1 MGNPHKCKLRLS
13 LVIIVSVILIN
24 KFGGDSNVKT
34 TECAGYFSVFAIFKN
49 GKTIINNRKIYY

>member
-24 KFGGDSNVKT
+24 KFRGDSNVKT
-34 TECAGYFSVFAIFKN
+34 TECAGYFSVFAIFKME
-49 GKTIINNRKIYY
+49 KP

>member
-1 MGNPHKCKLRLS
+1 MENPQKCKLRLS

-34 TECAGYFSVFAIFKN
+34 TECAVYFSIFAILKME
-49 GKTIINNRKIYY
+49 KP